1 MCPQVLT
8 VEFSGNQD
16 QIRDRIGC
24 NSEKRFLMNL
34 RFLNIRRLRASLQY
48 SIPREKTREGPEKL
62 ESFFPLPSL
71 LSPSNRSGPWREPK
85 ENRKDNQ
92 EERWQQWTQGKRQS
106 RRWLRRRRKPQII
119 SFLPEN
125 VQNVLFKQLARKL
138 QALCGTLLAY
148 SE

>member
-34 RFLNIRRLRASLQY
+34 QFLNIRRLRASLQHP
-48 SIPREKTREGPEKL
+48 IPREKTREGPEKL

-71 LSPSNRSGPWREPK
+71 LSPSNRSGP
-85 ENRKDNQ
+85 
-92 EERWQQWTQGKRQS
+92 
-106 RRWLRRRRKPQII
+106 
-119 SFLPEN
+119 
-125 VQNVLFKQLARKL
+125 
-138 QALCGTLLAY
+138 
-148 SE
+148 